1 MGLTFAVNDKVLIPR
16 PDTETLVEYVLSTYH
31 QQDSI
36 RILDMCTGPGTILL
50 SLLHYCLQQ
59 RGWALIFLVMHLK

>member
-16 PDTETLVEYVLSTYH
+16 PDTETLVEYVHSSYH

-36 RILDMCTGPGTILL
+36 RILEYVYG
-50 SLLHYCLQQ
+50 
-59 RGWALIFLVMHLK
+59 ALVLFY